1 MGIIAGLLCLLS
13 GISVFPN
20 CFFEQPEL
28 WKIEK
33 NDSDGRFVYIGTTDG
48 KGYSPIF
55 RGMMTDIGD
64 DDLCYWWP
72 ILDV

>member
-1 MGIIAGLLCLLS
+1 MLS

-33 NDSDGRFVYIGTTDG
+33 NDSDGRVFYIGTTDG
-48 KGYSPIF
+48 KGYSPIL
-55 RGMMTDIGD
+55 RGNMTDIGD

-72 ILDV
+72 VLDV